1 MDVLSFVVLAVH
13 IWYNSAAGETSRRKD
28 GVALATGDRFGG
40 SRNDDGAMNSTNWSI
55 VGHEWAVQLLQS
67 SLDSGRLPHAILIT
81 GDSQVGKRTL
91 ALALAS
97 AINCQRDDRPCG
109 RCRSCTKIA
118 HGTHPDVRLVEAD
131 SSERGRAGQLK
142 IEQIRDLQRF
152 ASLAPMESPFKV
164 IILREFEQATLP
176 AANALLKTLEEP
188 PPQVRLVL
196 TSARPDALLPTIVSR
211 CQTIQLRPVP
221 LGQIKEALV
230 ERWLARPQQAD
241 LLARLSQG
249 RIGWAVERL
258 TDSEAW
264 DDRERRLQDARQLPE
279 QGAVDRLAYAEGLSR
294 KAGDLQPTLAAWT
307 SWWRDVLLAQ
317 HGCATHVTNVDL
329 AAEIDEAARH
339 YTASDVRGFLARL
352 EQAPDHLN
360 RNVNSRLL
368 LETLL
373 LHMPAPAATSNHL

>member
-1 MDVLSFVVLAVH
+1 MS
-13 IWYNSAAGETSRRKD
+13 SS
-28 GVALATGDRFGG
+28 
-40 SRNDDGAMNSTNWSI
+40 NWSI

-67 SLDSGRLPHAILIT
+67 SLDNDRLPHAILIA

-97 AINCQRDDRPCG
+97 AVNCERDERPCG

-118 HGTHPDVRLVEAD
+118 HGTHPDVRLVAAE
-131 SSERGRAGQLK
+131 SGERSREGQLK
-142 IEQIRDLQRF
+142 IEQMRDVQRF

-164 IILREFEQATLP
+164 IILREFERATLP

-188 PPQVRLVL
+188 PSQVRLIL

-230 ERWLARPQQAD
+230 DRWLASPKQAD

-258 TDSEAW
+258 TDSAAW
-264 DDRERRLQDARQLPE
+264 DDRERRLQEAQRLPN
-279 QGAVDRLAYAEGLSR
+279 QGAVDRLAYADALSR
-294 KAGDLQPTLAAWT
+294 KASDLQPTLATWT

-317 HGCATHVTNVDL
+317 HGCSGHVTNVDV

-339 YTASDVRGFLARL
+339 YAPGDVRAFLARL
-352 EQAPDHLN
+352 EQAPEQLN

-373 LHMPAPAATSNHL
+373 LHMPVPAA